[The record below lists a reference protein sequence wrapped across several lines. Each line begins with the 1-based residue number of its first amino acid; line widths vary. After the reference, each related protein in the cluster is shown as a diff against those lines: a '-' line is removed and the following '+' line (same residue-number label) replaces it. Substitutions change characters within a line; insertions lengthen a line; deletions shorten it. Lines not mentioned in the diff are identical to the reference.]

1 MSRLRFITLVGP
13 TGAGKSALA
22 LRIAGDFGMSVVNA
36 DSRQIYTAFPVIT
49 AQPSVQQQAACPHL
63 LYGFLPTREALSA
76 GAWADLALS

>member
-49 AQPSVQQQAACPHL
+49 AQPSASFVR
-63 LYGFLPTREALSA
+63 FSA
-76 GAWADLALS
+76 HARSVVRRGMG